1 MTETAPVPP
10 TLRRVLGL
18 PLLVFYG
25 VGVTVGAGIFALIGE
40 ITRVA
45 GDHAPLAFLLAGL
58 IAGATG
64 ISYALLAAVYPRAAG
79 EAVFVKIGLGAV
91 PGRLVGLTIAA
102 TALASSAVIAL
113 AFAGYLAAVAPVPVP
128 VATVG
133 IVALLALV
141 AWAGV
146 RESVAL
152 AAIVTVLEVATLVV
166 VAIAGA
172 PLLADAEI
180 LARVLTPPADPA
192 ALSAV
197 AAAALIAF
205 FAFIG
210 FEDIE
215 NMAEE
220 TVDPRYVMPRA
231 ILLTL
236 AITVAIYA
244 ALALIAVALPDRE
257 GLTASAAPLAFL
269 FEQVS
274 GRSGAPIAAMASIAM
289 VNGILVQIVMASRV
303 LYGMAREGLVPAGL
317 GVLDPRRRT
326 PARAIA
332 LVAVLIAGLAL
343 FLPIVNLAQA
353 ASALVLCV
361 FTTVN
366 VSLWRIGGRVD
377 ADPSLRLWRWW
388 GMLGAILS
396 VGLLLAE
403 GARLAGLD
411 GPGGTIVH

>member
-1 MTETAPVPP
+1 
-10 TLRRVLGL
+10 
-18 PLLVFYG
+18 
-25 VGVTVGAGIFALIGE
+25 
-40 ITRVA
+40 
-45 GDHAPLAFLLAGL
+45 
-58 IAGATG
+58 
-64 ISYALLAAVYPRAAG
+64 
-79 EAVFVKIGLGAV
+79 
-91 PGRLVGLTIAA
+91 
-102 TALASSAVIAL
+102 
-113 AFAGYLAAVAPVPVP
+113 
-128 VATVG
+128 
-133 IVALLALV
+133 
-141 AWAGV
+141 
-146 RESVAL
+146 VAL

-172 PLLADAEI
+172 PLLADPEV
-180 LARVLTPPADPA
+180 LARVLTPPADPV
-192 ALSAV
+192 ALSTV

-244 ALALIAVALPDRE
+244 VLALIAVALPDRD

-332 LVAVLIAGLAL
+332 LVAVLIAALAL

-361 FTTVN
+361 FTMVN
-366 VSLWRIGGRVD
+366 VSLWRIGGRAD
-377 ADPSLRLWRWW
+377 ADPSLRRWRWW

-396 VGLLLAE
+396 VGLLVAE
-403 GARLAGLD
+403 GARLAGLH
-411 GPGGTIVH
+411 GAGGTIVH